1 MSTANWGKKKYD
13 EGSQFKKTGK
23 PKEGNNFIR
32 ILPGLGDDAP
42 LEVYRTTHWGYAGN
56 HPTDATKTLVRPFRC
71 IEESKMVQGQRMTTQ
86 PCPECENY
94 NAKFAEAAAYKA
106 KLEATKNP
114 DGTPKYNKETLKTA
128 MKSRNDWLQA
138 HRPERKWYINVKY
151 KDGTFGD
158 YKINH
163 KIHRAGIK
171 LKLKELAE
179 TYQIDG
185 LAPDQGVWF
194 NVKRPGDGVDPPDVI
209 EFEMELVDAEVNGR
223 KQKVPNI
230 VLAPLSEE
238 DWDKAVKECR
248 DLTQL
253 GGQVL
258 TYAQIESLVKCS
270 GEPDVVDSIFGDRPK
285 AAAKPASKSAPAP
298 EPEEAVEPEDAA
310 EAANM
315 SKAINDVGQALGK
328 LVDTVK
334 DTVAKPQPD
343 PERLAR
349 IRAKKE
355 AEEKAAKE
363 AAEKAA
369 KAAAAAAAPPV
380 NTDEMTDEEY
390 MKYFDDQEK
399 AAKEATT

>member
-1 MSTANWGKKKYD
+1 MSAANWGKKKYD
-13 EGSQFKKTGK
+13 EGGQFKKTGK

-106 KLEATKNP
+106 KLEATRNP

-194 NVKRPGDGVDPPDVI
+194 NIKRPGDGVDPPDVV

-230 VLAPLSEE
+230 VLAVLSEE
-238 DWDKAVKECR
+238 DWEKANKECR

-298 EPEEAVEPEDAA
+298 EEAVEPEDAA
-310 EAANM
+310 EVQQTKTLKPTPAAP
-315 SKAINDVGQALGK
+315 K
-328 LVDTVK
+328 
-334 DTVAKPQPD
+334 PD

-369 KAAAAAAAPPV
+369 RAAAAAAVPPV

-399 AAKEATT
+399 AAKAATT